1 MATLAP
7 TAAPTGTISDM
18 TALDSFSAPVRAW
31 FAEAFGSPTPPQ
43 ERGWPAIQ
51 AGEHTLILAPTGSG
65 KTLAAFLWG
74 IDRLGREL
82 AASAAPAAPQGSTA
96 GAGGAPE
103 PGVRIVYLSP
113 LKALNND
120 IHRNLRV
127 PLRGIRDHGEELGLP
142 FPEVRAAVR
151 SGDTPARERRSL
163 ANRPP
168 HILVTTPESLY
179 LLLSSPRA
187 REMFRTVHTVIV
199 DEIHTMAG
207 SKRGVHLALSLERLE
222 RLAAEPVQRIGL
234 SATISPLEE
243 VARFLGGFG
252 ESPDLDG
259 PGPLGD
265 EQPAPSRPVTIV
277 DSGYHKPLELRVE
290 TVLED
295 YMRPPGDSIWP
306 AIIPRLTELIRQ
318 HRTTLIFTNNRRLAE
333 RTADRLNEQFAA
345 EARGD
350 ASGLM
355 ADGVALGIGTAA
367 LGRGLYE
374 NPIRAHHGSMSKEV
388 RLRLERDLKAGR
400 MRALVGTSSLE
411 LGIDIGSVDLVVQLQ
426 SPKGVS
432 QGLQRVG
439 RSGHLVGQTS
449 KGRIFPTH
457 REDLVEA
464 AAVAGGMLAGEVEEV
479 STPQNALDVL
489 AQQIVAM
496 VSVEEWD
503 TAELLRLVRRA
514 YPYHQLSERAFRGV
528 LEMLSGRYPSEAHGE
543 LRPRLAWDRVNDRL
557 IALPGS
563 RMLALTN
570 GGTIPD
576 TGMFGAYLPDRK
588 TKVGELD
595 EEFVFETRVGDC
607 FMLGSRVWRV
617 LDINDDRVVVSEAPG
632 AFARMPFW
640 HGDLPWRQPA
650 LGRRLGAFRRQV
662 GERLERVGEQLEFDD
677 LREIGRH
684 WEASAV
690 REVVDWLGQE
700 HALDENSA
708 RHLLQY
714 LAGQVEREAL
724 ATDLRLVVEFFED
737 AVGDPRMVL
746 HSPFGGRVNGA
757 WSVVLRDALRERTGV
772 EVEAQAGDDGILLRF
787 PEAEAAFPDDLVTS
801 IGPEEAR
808 QRLLADL
815 PSSPVFGARF
825 RQNAARALLLPA
837 SRGRRTPFW
846 LQRLR
851 AKDLLQAVKGFPD
864 FPMVAETYRD
874 VLEDVMD
881 LPALE
886 QVLAEVRSG
895 AIEVRIVHSSTPSPV
910 AASLIWNF
918 TNQYLYEWDTPK
930 AEGRLGRLQVSR
942 ELLGDLLRGV
952 DLGDLLQP
960 EALSEV
966 EESLQRTA
974 PGARA
979 RTAEELLLVLEQ
991 LGDLSQ
997 AELGARSEVDPG
1009 EWLERL
1015 AAQGRVAQVE
1025 LSGSE
1030 GHPELRWVPVEYLDD
1045 YRPLASDED
1054 EVDEENLRRLIARY
1068 IRRRGVLEAREP
1080 AARYGLPE
1088 DRVRAELERL
1098 VDERL
1103 VARGRFRGEG
1113 AEAGPRG
1120 AAGVPGEGPAED
1132 HPRAWAGGPRA
1143 WAGERSVEYVEVG
1156 NLERMHRRSLA
1167 QLRRQVRAVPLSA
1180 YADFLTAHQHLAPG
1194 APGAPGPAALRE
1206 VLGQL
1211 RGFFLPMSVWERDVL
1226 PSRVPGYRPALL
1238 DGLSRQGEVVWVAEA
1253 GQDLARGAV
1262 AFFFRGEARAFLG
1275 LPPEIAA
1282 FSENARRVH
1291 ELLVG
1296 EGALFLADIA
1306 AALGLSPAA
1315 AEAALAELAAAGMT
1329 TNDSLDVLRRLS
1341 AHMGPP
1347 SRRGGSVSGQRS
1359 SLEEDLQR
1367 LRSERRPGDM
1377 PGARHS
1383 HGFGPRPGRTR
1394 MGARPSRTALRSAS
1408 RRVRERLGQTE
1419 PVEEQLRHLHEGRW
1433 TLVHRLPV
1441 LGPELEPEERARRQA
1456 RQLLERWAVV
1466 TRRSREREKGA
1477 WDLYSAE
1484 RTLERMEM
1492 RAEVRRGYFVA
1503 GLPGVQHA
1511 LPDTVEA
1518 LRSFE
1523 EDPAR
1528 FVVMNALDPALL
1540 KAIEE
1545 TAEEGRL
1552 TFSRVPSTW
1561 VVQQRGLPL
1570 LVAADSGARIE
1581 VRTGASAELVDEGFA
1596 ALIDYLGTRLSRI
1609 SVERWNGGPPPKEAR
1624 GLMTRHGFHRGP
1636 RGWVWEAPPT

>member
-1 MATLAP
+1 
-7 TAAPTGTISDM
+7 
-18 TALDSFSAPVRAW
+18 
-31 FAEAFGSPTPPQ
+31 
-43 ERGWPAIQ
+43 
-51 AGEHTLILAPTGSG
+51 
-65 KTLAAFLWG
+65 
-74 IDRLGREL
+74 
-82 AASAAPAAPQGSTA
+82 
-96 GAGGAPE
+96 
-103 PGVRIVYLSP
+103 
-113 LKALNND
+113 
-120 IHRNLRV
+120 
-127 PLRGIRDHGEELGLP
+127 
-142 FPEVRAAVR
+142 
-151 SGDTPARERRSL
+151 
-163 ANRPP
+163 
-168 HILVTTPESLY
+168 
-179 LLLSSPRA
+179 
-187 REMFRTVHTVIV
+187 
-199 DEIHTMAG
+199 
-207 SKRGVHLALSLERLE
+207 
-222 RLAAEPVQRIGL
+222 
-234 SATISPLEE
+234 
-243 VARFLGGFG
+243 
-252 ESPDLDG
+252 
-259 PGPLGD
+259 
-265 EQPAPSRPVTIV
+265 
-277 DSGYHKPLELRVE
+277 
-290 TVLED
+290 
-295 YMRPPGDSIWP
+295 MRPPGDSIWP
-306 AIIPRLTELIRQ
+306 VIIPRLTELIRQ

-345 EARGD
+345 EARGA

-355 ADGVALGIGTAA
+355 ADGVALGTGIAA
-367 LGRGLYE
+367 LGRGLHE

-388 RLRLERDLKAGR
+388 RLRLERDLKAGE

-496 VSVEEWD
+496 VSVEDWD
-503 TAELLRLVRRA
+503 AGELLRLVRKA

-595 EEFVFETRVGDC
+595 EEFVFETRVGDS
-607 FMLGSRVWRV
+607 FMLGSQVWRV
-617 LDINDDRVVVSEAPG
+617 LDITDDRVVVSEAPG

-662 GERLERVGEQLEFDD
+662 GERLEQAAEQLELED
-677 LREIGRH
+677 LREVRRH
-684 WEASAV
+684 WEAPAV
-690 REVVDWLGQE
+690 REVVEWLGQE
-700 HALDENSA
+700 HALDVNSA

-714 LAGQVEREAL
+714 LAGQVERGAL
-724 ATDLRLVVEFFED
+724 ATDRRLVVEFFED

-787 PEAEAAFPDDLVTS
+787 PEAEGAFPDDLVGS

-815 PSSPVFGARF
+815 ANSPVFGARF

-864 FPMVAETYRD
+864 FPIVAETYRD

-886 QVLAEVRSG
+886 QVLGAVQSGDIEVRS
-895 AIEVRIVHSSTPSPV
+895 VHSPTPSPI

-960 EALSEV
+960 EAVGEV
-966 EESLQRTA
+966 EASLQRTA

-979 RTAEELLLVLEQ
+979 RTAEELLLVLEE

-997 AELGARSEVDPG
+997 AELAERSEVDPR
-1009 EWLERL
+1009 EWLEQL
-1015 AAQGRVAQVE
+1015 KTQGRVAQVE
-1025 LSGSE
+1025 LPASEGGSE
-1030 GHPELRWVPVEYLDD
+1030 PRWVPVEYVDD
-1045 YRPLASDED
+1045 YRSLAPGEG
-1054 EVDEENLRRLIARY
+1054 EVDEEQLRRLIGRF

-1080 AARYGLPE
+1080 AARYGLHG
-1088 DRVRAELERL
+1088 DRVSAELERL

-1120 AAGVPGEGPAED
+1120 AGEGPPAD
-1132 HPRAWAGGPRA
+1132 RLRAGGRA
-1143 WAGERSVEYVEVG
+1143 LEYVEVG

-1167 QLRRQVRAVPLSA
+1167 QLRRQVRAVPLTT
-1180 YADFLTAHQHLAPG
+1180 YADFLTAHQHLAPH
-1194 APGAPGPAALRE
+1194 APGPAALRE

-1226 PSRVPGYRPALL
+1226 PSRIPGYGPALL
-1238 DGLSRQGEVVWVAEA
+1238 DGLSRQGEVVWVAEG

-1262 AFFFRGEARAFLG
+1262 TFFFRGEARAFLG
-1275 LPPEIAA
+1275 PPPEIAA

-1291 ELLVG
+1291 ELLAG

-1306 AALGLSPAA
+1306 AALDLSPAA
-1315 AEAALAELAAAGMT
+1315 AEAALAELAAAGMS

-1341 AHMGPP
+1341 GPAVPP
-1347 SRRGGSVSGQRS
+1347 SGGGGRVSGQRS
-1359 SLEEDLQR
+1359 SLEEDLRR
-1367 LRSERRPGDM
+1367 LRSEHRPGSVS
-1377 PGARHS
+1377 GTRHS
-1383 HGFGPRPGRTR
+1383 PGFGPHSGRTR
-1394 MGARPSRTALRSAS
+1394 MGARPSRSALRSAS
-1408 RRVRERLGQTE
+1408 RRVRERLGQAE
-1419 PVEEQLRHLHEGRW
+1419 PVEEQIRHLHEGRW
-1433 TLVHRLPV
+1433 TLVHRLPL
-1441 LGPELEPEERARRQA
+1441 LGPELEPDERARRQA

-1466 TRRSREREKGA
+1466 TRRAHEREKGA
-1477 WDLYSAE
+1477 WDFYSAD

-1492 RAEVRRGYFVA
+1492 RGEVRRGYFVA

-1518 LRSFE
+1518 LRSFA

-1540 KAIEE
+1540 KISDE
-1545 TAEEGRL
+1545 TEEEGRL
-1552 TFSRVPSTW
+1552 SFSRVPSTW

-1581 VRTGASAELVDEGFA
+1581 VRAGAPAELVGQGFV
-1596 ALIDYLGTRLSRI
+1596 ALIDYLGPRLGRV
-1609 SVERWNGGPPPKEAR
+1609 SVERWNGGPPPKAAR
-1624 GLMTRHGFHRGP
+1624 DLLTRHGFHRGP
-1636 RGWVWEAPPT
+1636 RAWVWEAPPK

>member
-1 MATLAP
+1 MARV
-7 TAAPTGTISDM
+7 
-18 TALDSFSAPVRAW
+18 LDSFSAPVRGW
-31 FAEAFGSPTPPQ
+31 FGATFGQPTPPQ
-43 ERGWPAIQ
+43 EGGWPAIQ

-82 AASAAPAAPQGSTA
+82 AAPPASAATRGAKAA
-96 GAGGAPE
+96 AGGASK
-103 PGVRIVYLSP
+103 PGVRIVYISP

-127 PLRGIRDHGEELGLP
+127 PLRGIRDHAEELGLP
-142 FPEVRAAVR
+142 FPELRAAVR

-234 SATISPLEE
+234 SATIRPLEE

-252 ESPDLDG
+252 ESPGHNRPDRDR
-259 PGPLGD
+259 PDRLGE
-265 EQPAPSRPVTIV
+265 EQTSQPRPVTIV
-277 DSGYHKPLELRVE
+277 DSGYRKPLELRVE

-306 AIIPRLTELIRQ
+306 VIIPRLTELIRQ

-345 EARGD
+345 EARGA

-355 ADGVALGIGTAA
+355 ADGVALGSGIAA
-367 LGRGLYE
+367 LGRGLHE

-388 RLRLERDLKAGR
+388 RLRLERELKAGE

-449 KGRIFPTH
+449 KGRIIPTH

-479 STPQNALDVL
+479 RTPQNALDVL

-503 TAELLRLVRRA
+503 AAELLHLVRRA

-528 LEMLSGRYPSEAHGE
+528 IEMLSGRYPSEAHGE

-595 EEFVFETRVGDC
+595 EEFVFETRVGDS
-607 FMLGSRVWRV
+607 FMLGSQVWRV
-617 LDINDDRVVVSEAPG
+617 LDITDDRVVVSEAPG

-662 GERLERVGEQLEFDD
+662 GERLEQAGEQLELED
-677 LREIGRH
+677 LREVRRH

-690 REVVDWLGQE
+690 LEVVDWLRQE
-700 HALDENSA
+700 HALDKSSA

-714 LAGQVEREAL
+714 LAGQVERGAL
-724 ATDLRLVVEFFED
+724 ATDRRLVVEFFED

-787 PEAEAAFPDDLVTS
+787 PEAEGSFPDDLVTS

-815 PSSPVFGARF
+815 ANSPVFGARF

-851 AKDLLQAVKGFPD
+851 AKDLLQAVKGFTD
-864 FPMVAETYRD
+864 FPIVAETYRD

-886 QVLAEVRSG
+886 QVLSEVQSG
-895 AIEVRIVHSSTPSPV
+895 DIEVRIVHSPTPSPV

-960 EALSEV
+960 EAVGEV
-966 EESLQRTA
+966 EASLQRTA

-979 RTAEELLLVLEQ
+979 RTAEELLLVLEE

-1015 AAQGRVAQVE
+1015 KAQGRVAQVE
-1025 LSGSE
+1025 LPGSE
-1030 GHPELRWVPVEYLDD
+1030 GDSEPRWVPVEYLDD
-1045 YRPLASDED
+1045 YRHLACDEGELDED
-1054 EVDEENLRRLIARY
+1054 RLRRLIGRY
-1068 IRRRGVLEAREP
+1068 IRRRGVLEAHEP
-1080 AARYGLPE
+1080 AARYGLPV
-1088 DRVRAELERL
+1088 DRVHAELERL

-1103 VARGRFRGEG
+1103 VARGRFRGQG
-1113 AEAGPRG
+1113 AEAGTRG
-1120 AAGVPGEGPAED
+1120 AGEPPGKGPTED
-1132 HPRAWAGGPRA
+1132 HSRARAGGQA
-1143 WAGERSVEYVEVG
+1143 VEYVEVG

-1167 QLRRQVRAVPLSA
+1167 QLRRQVRAVPLTT
-1180 YADFLTAHQHLAPG
+1180 YADFLTAHQHLAPH
-1194 APGAPGPAALRE
+1194 APGPAVLRE

-1238 DGLSRQGEVVWVAEA
+1238 DGLSRQGEVVWVAEG
-1253 GQDLARGAV
+1253 GQDLSRAAV

-1282 FSENARRVH
+1282 FSDNARRVH
-1291 ELLVG
+1291 ELLAG
-1296 EGALFLADIA
+1296 EGALFLVDIA

-1315 AEAALAELAAAGMT
+1315 AEAALAELAAAGMS

-1341 AHMGPP
+1341 AYVVPP
-1347 SRRGGSVSGQRS
+1347 SGRGGRVSGQRS
-1359 SLEEDLQR
+1359 FLEEDLRR
-1367 LRSERRPGDM
+1367 LRSEHRLGEM

-1383 HGFGPRPGRTR
+1383 HGFGPHSGRTR
-1394 MGARPSRTALRSAS
+1394 MGARPSRSALRSAS

-1419 PVEEQLRHLHEGRW
+1419 PVEEQIRHLHEGRW

-1441 LGPELEPEERARRQA
+1441 LGPELEPDERARRQA

-1466 TRRSREREKGA
+1466 TRRAHEREKEA
-1477 WDLYSAE
+1477 WDFYSSD

-1492 RAEVRRGYFVA
+1492 RGEVRRGYFVA

-1540 KAIEE
+1540 KVTGE

-1570 LVAADSGARIE
+1570 LAAADSGARIE
-1581 VRTGASAELVDEGFA
+1581 VRAGAPVELVDQGFA
-1596 ALIDYLGTRLSRI
+1596 ALIDYLGARLWRI
-1609 SVERWNGGPPPKEAR
+1609 SVERWNGGPPPKEALE
-1624 GLMTRHGFHRGP
+1624 LMTRHGFHRGP
-1636 RGWVWEAPPT
+1636 RGWVWEAPPK